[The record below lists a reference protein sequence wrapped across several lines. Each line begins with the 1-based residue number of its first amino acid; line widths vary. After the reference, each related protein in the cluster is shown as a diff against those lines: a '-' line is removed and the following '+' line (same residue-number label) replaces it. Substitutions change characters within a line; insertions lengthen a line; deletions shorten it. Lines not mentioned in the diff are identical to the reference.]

1 MRDVEVGVV
10 GLGNMGAGIAAC
22 FVRVGVSVAVWDTNE
37 TALGPF
43 RGRDGV
49 HVMSPGDM
57 AEAGTTMFF
66 VVPATAEIEACL
78 EADDGVLG
86 RATTGLVVYDMTTSY
101 PGDTRRLAQRAAEHG
116 ISYLDA
122 AMSGGATGAA
132 AGTLTLMIGG
142 DRDVFVRTREQLM
155 VIADDLFHLGP
166 VGAGQTMKLIHNMA
180 CHSIFMATCEAGRM
194 AERAGIGL
202 GDMID
207 VFNVSN
213 AQSFASRER
222 FPRHIL
228 SGAWDGRSRV
238 YNLHKDLSMAV
249 ALAGEL
255 GTKVAHGRATLDA
268 LEAAVARGMAESD
281 FTLLYRDFDDLH
293 AGPADST

>member
-1 MRDVEVGVV
+1 MRDVGVV
-10 GLGNMGAGIAAC
+10 GLGNMGSGIAEC
-22 FVRVGVSVAVWDTNE
+22 FVRASVSLAVWDTNE
-37 TALGPF
+37 AALKPF
-43 RGRDGV
+43 RKRDRV
-49 HVMSPGDM
+49 RVMSPGNM
-57 AEAGTTMFF
+57 AEAGVTMFF
-66 VVPATAEIEACL
+66 VVPATAEIEACF
-78 EADDGVLG
+78 EADDGVLA
-86 RATTGLVVYDMTTSY
+86 RAAQGLVVYDLTTSY
-101 PGDTRRLAQRAAEHG
+101 PADTRHLAQRATEHG

-132 AGTLTLMIGG
+132 AGSLTLMVGG
-142 DRDVFVRTREQLM
+142 DRDVFQHTREQLT
-155 VIADDLFHLGP
+155 VIADDIFHLGA
-166 VGAGQTMKLIHNMA
+166 VGAGHTMKLIHNMA

-194 AERAGIGL
+194 AERAGIEL

-213 AQSFASRER
+213 AQSFASQER

-255 GTKVAHGRATLDA
+255 GAEVAHGRATLYA
-268 LEAAVARGMAESD
+268 LQAAVALGMAEND
-281 FTLLYRDFDDLH
+281 FTLLYRDFDELDVGPRDL
-293 AGPADST
+293 T

>member
-10 GLGNMGAGIAAC
+10 GLGNMGSGIAEC
-22 FVRVGVSVAVWDTNE
+22 FVRAGVSLAVWDTNE
-37 TALGPF
+37 AALNPF
-43 RGRDGV
+43 RERDAV
-49 HVMSPGDM
+49 RVMSPGDM
-57 AEAGTTMFF
+57 AEAGATMFF
-66 VVPATAEIEACL
+66 VVPATVEIKACL
-78 EADDGVLG
+78 EADDGVMG
-86 RATTGLVVYDMTTSY
+86 RAAPGLVVYDLTTSY
-101 PGDTRRLAQRAAEHG
+101 PADTRALALRAAEHG

-142 DRDVFVRTREQLM
+142 DRDVFERTREQLTA
-155 VIADDLFHLGP
+155 IADDIFHLGA
-166 VGAGQTMKLIHNMA
+166 VGAGHTMKLIHNMA

-194 AERAGIGL
+194 AERAGLGL

-255 GTKVAHGRATLDA
+255 GADVGARPRHPRGARDRRRTRHGRK
-268 LEAAVARGMAESD
+268 R
-281 FTLLYRDFDDLH
+281 LH
-293 AGPADST
+293 AALPRFR